1 MPYLYGNSLACIET
15 AWSSGAAWTAAD
27 VIAGFRR
34 QDMVVKK
41 EQFRMD
47 FRMNYENRYGEK
59 ILAYVLGKYLS
70 GWPDY
75 KYSLWGLLIA
85 TSGGFRFHHFPQEG
99 WLQVQVRVTTGTE
112 FPREK
117 TIFIPREQI
126 LSADLRLE
134 KSWWKKIL
142 AYHPPMLAIR
152 YRHSDPRNPESA
164 GLLLAEAYQPARV
177 LISALAGSAGKEAT
191 G

>member
-1 MPYLYGNSLACIET
+1 MAVKNEQSRME
-15 AWSSGAAWTAAD
+15 
-27 VIAGFRR
+27 FRA
-34 QDMVVKK
+34 
-41 EQFRMD
+41 
-47 FRMNYENRYGEK
+47 NYEKRYGEK
-59 ILAYVLGKYLS
+59 VLTYVLGKYLS

-85 TSGGFRFHHFPQEG
+85 TDGGFRFHHFPQEG

-126 LSADLRLE
+126 LSVDLRLE

-152 YRHSDPRNPESA
+152 YRHSDPQNPEQESA
-164 GLLLAEAYQPARV
+164 GLLLAEAYQPAKV
-177 LISALAGSAGKEAT
+177 LISALADSAGKGAN